1 MRTLVSCK
9 SSQQM
14 ERTSKAVSTECT
26 QHQEL
31 VDYEQMKMHGKDI
44 VTSCYNIPDT
54 RLFETQTD
62 HFQF

>member
-1 MRTLVSCK
+1 MG
-9 SSQQM
+9 
-14 ERTSKAVSTECT
+14 RTSKAASTECM

-31 VDYEQMKMHGKDI
+31 VDYKQMEMHGKDV